1 MPRKVQYTTEELTCP
16 ECGFVAINANGLRG
30 HRQFK
35 HGVRP
40 SGAQLPLQKQ
50 DLLVSESKLA
60 QLLDERFGTVSEQL
74 NQLAG
79 VVDELQVGFPR
90 LLQQQN
96 QRSMTDFPLPEQARY
111 LEHTLRTLDTEAT
124 AILLVHAGKADM
136 MRPATDEEVSA
147 VAAQQAKESG
157 EDGDQQETERKAKAE
172 AVFSAMTK
180 MAEKEAKRKDE
191 EVVIEDGKRTGPGW
205 RYLEHLDI
213 SIREKAS

>member
-1 MPRKVQYTTEELTCP
+1 MPRKVQYTIEELTCP

-60 QLLDERFGTVSEQL
+60 QLLDERFGVVGEQI

-90 LLQQQN
+90 LLEQLN
-96 QRSMTDFPLPEQARY
+96 QPKRISDFPLSEQARY
-111 LEHTLRTLDTEAT
+111 LEGALRTLDAEAT
-124 AILLVHAGKADM
+124 AILLQHAGKADM
-136 MRPATDEEVSA
+136 LRPATDVVEGHIVDED
-147 VAAQQAKESG
+147 QQAKEA
-157 EDGDQQETERKAKAE
+157 DLAE
-172 AVFSAMTK
+172 FVAEMT
-180 MAEKEAKRKDE
+180 EKEAKRKAE
-191 EVVIEDGKRTGPGW
+191 ELVIEDGKRDEPGW
-205 RYLEHLDI
+205 RYLSHLDI
-213 SIREKAS
+213 SIKKGAD